1 MCEKGIN
8 DMPIAWRKENEWN
21 ERVYRKWKHMLQRVY
36 SEKYHDKH
44 PKYIDSTLQLEL
56 HWLSYFVENIT
67 KIKGYNYDKFMSGE
81 LELDK
86 DILSDGKNKEYSVGN
101 CMFVS
106 KSENIKQANKT
117 RNNDYLKGINNP
129 MYGKKHTEETK
140 TKISEKHK
148 GKYSGKNNP
157 KARKI
162 AQYDKSG
169 NLIKIWDYIKQTKD
183 FGFNPDSISAC
194 CRGIYKTSGGFVWK
208 YLEGGDEIEY

>member
-36 SEKYHDKH
+36 SEKYHDKR
-44 PKYIDSTLQLEL
+44 PSYIDSTLQLEL

-148 GKYSGKNNP
+148 DKYSGKNNP

-169 NLIKIWDYIKQTKD
+169 NLIKIWDYIKQKILVLILIVYPLVVEVYTKQVVVLY
-183 FGFNPDSISAC
+183 GNI
-194 CRGIYKTSGGFVWK
+194 
-208 YLEGGDEIEY
+208 